1 MKFIINESKFNEII
15 QDYFKENPE
24 LYPLDKV
31 RGWAFDNYNFY
42 PSSSDLGDDDE
53 SPDYSFSYYPD
64 EDNYAE
70 LNTYEKDEF
79 PLIEMNAY
87 LWDKLSSMFGEKVIE
102 TNLLDWINKT
112 YELDAVKIVQ
122 G

>member
-15 QDYFKENPE
+15 KDYFKETPE

-31 RGWAFDNYNFY
+31 RGWDVNNYNFY
-42 PSSSDLGDDDE
+42 PSSSDFGDDDE
-53 SPDYSFSYYPD
+53 SRDYSFSYYLD
-64 EDNYAE
+64 EDNYPE
-70 LNTYEKDEF
+70 LNTYEKEEF

-87 LWDKLSSMFGEKVIE
+87 LWDKLESLFGKKVIE
-102 TNLLDWINKT
+102 INLLDWINGT
-112 YELDAVKIVQ
+112 YGLDAVKIVQ